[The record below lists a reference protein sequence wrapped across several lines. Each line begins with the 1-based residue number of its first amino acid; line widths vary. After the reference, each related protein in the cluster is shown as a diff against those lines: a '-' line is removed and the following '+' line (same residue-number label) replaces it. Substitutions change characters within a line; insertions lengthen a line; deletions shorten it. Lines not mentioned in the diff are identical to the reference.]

1 MSRFNIAIAVV
12 LSSLSMATAANAT
25 VVNVAVAGAGLDTN
39 VGMNFNSIPANN
51 VANAPSPFTIG
62 DWTFTNASQSVQV
75 LNLVSATNGAQ
86 PFGTTGNYLSVLAG
100 GQEDVSFS
108 PRSSFAFFWGSID
121 DSNKITVLTTNG
133 NQSFTGAQIASMFT
147 AQGVQS
153 TGCQTL
159 TNCNRYFTFTDGD
172 LGQNIVGFDVTSGV
186 NSFELTN
193 ISAVPEPG
201 TWAMLIVGFLGVGF
215 LSYRKSSKSSTV
227 RFRLI

>member
-1 MSRFNIAIAVV
+1 MSKFNIAIAVV
-12 LSSLSMATAANAT
+12 LSSLSLATAANAT

-39 VGMNFNSIPANN
+39 VGMNFNSIAANN

-62 DWTFTNASQSVQV
+62 DWTFTNASQPVQV
-75 LNLVSATNGAQ
+75 LNIVSASNGAQ
-86 PFGTTGNYLSVLAG
+86 PFGTTGNYLSVLTG

-108 PRSSFAFFWGSID
+108 PRSSFSFFWGSID
-121 DSNKITVLTTNG
+121 DSNKITVVTTNG
-133 NQSFTGAQIASMFT
+133 NQSFTGASIASMFT

-172 LGQNIVGFDVTSGV
+172 VGQNIVGFDVTSGV

-193 ISAVPEPG
+193 ISAVPEPA
-201 TWAMLIVGFLGVGF
+201 TWAMIILGFLGVGF
-215 LSYRKSSKSSTV
+215 MAYRRKAARPT
-227 RFRLI
+227 FRLV